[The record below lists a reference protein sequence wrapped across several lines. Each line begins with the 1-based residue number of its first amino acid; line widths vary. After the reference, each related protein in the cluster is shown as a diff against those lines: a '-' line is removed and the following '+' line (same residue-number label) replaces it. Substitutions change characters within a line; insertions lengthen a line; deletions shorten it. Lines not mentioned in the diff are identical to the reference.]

1 MKMKNQYK
9 QRQRQIEKSIKNDYN
24 QNGNYYYD
32 MIYKGLNNSR
42 KEVKPK
48 LVMVNGKLTKVYKH
62 YENGVPSVWD
72 DII

>member
-1 MKMKNQYK
+1 MKNQYK

-32 MIYKGLNNSR
+32 MIDKGLKISK

-62 YENGVPSVWD
+62 YENGVPAVWD
-72 DII
+72 GII